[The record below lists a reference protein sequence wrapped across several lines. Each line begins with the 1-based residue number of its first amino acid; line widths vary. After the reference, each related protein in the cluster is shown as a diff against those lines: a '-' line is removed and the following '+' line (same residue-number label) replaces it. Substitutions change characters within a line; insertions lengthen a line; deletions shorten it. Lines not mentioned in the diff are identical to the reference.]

1 MKPSENFNLAN
12 LTDEQLK
19 MLLSEAYKE
28 EERRYTTK
36 KKTLWEN
43 VQKTIKEFV
52 SEVGP
57 ITISDQEDEV
67 ILSPTCNFD
76 YSFLGTINVEVNT
89 W

>member
-1 MKPSENFNLAN
+1 MELERLNLAN

-19 MLLSEAYKE
+19 MLLSEVYKE

-43 VQKTIKEFV
+43 VQKAIEEFV

-57 ITISDQEDEV
+57 ITIADHEDEV
-67 ILSPTCNFD
+67 ILSPTYNFD
-76 YSFLGTINVEVNT
+76 YSFLGTINVEVGE

>member
-43 VQKTIKEFV
+43 VQKAIKEFV

-67 ILSPTCNFD
+67 ILSHTCNFD
-76 YSFLGTINVEVNT
+76 YSFLGTINIEVNT

>member
-1 MKPSENFNLAN
+1 MNPSENFNLAN

-19 MLLSEAYKE
+19 TLLFEAYKE

-43 VQKTIKEFV
+43 VQKAIKEFV

-67 ILSPTCNFD
+67 ILSPAYKFD
-76 YSFLGTINVEVNT
+76 YSFLGTINVELSK

>member
-1 MKPSENFNLAN
+1 MELERLNLAN

-19 MLLSEAYKE
+19 MLLSEVYKE

-43 VQKTIKEFV
+43 VQKAIEEFV

-57 ITISDQEDEV
+57 ITIADHEDEV
-67 ILSPTCNFD
+67 ILSPTYNFD
-76 YSFLGTINVEVNT
+76 YSFLGTINVGVSE

>member
-1 MKPSENFNLAN
+1 MELERLNFVE

-43 VQKTIKEFV
+43 VQKAIKEFV

-67 ILSPTCNFD
+67 ILSSSDNFD
-76 YSFLGTINVEVNT
+76 YSFLGTINVEVSK